1 MIVGISRMVL
11 IRMEHDGLNV
21 KWYLEHQE
29 MMNVISLL
37 RRVRFTFVLEGIIIN
52 TNMNCAINTA
62 RQRNMSRSQRSRRK
76 RVVRNK

>member
-1 MIVGISRMVL
+1 MVL

-52 TNMNCAINTA
+52 TNMNCATNTA